1 MNLTDKEISAIKED
15 SESITSLK
23 TEITNQ
29 ITILD
34 DFDRNIISGLKTD
47 DIDRKAFLNSVG
59 IINGLATEYRN
70 VYGVE
75 VPLFELSYNNKIQ
88 LQDDDNGNKVYTEN
102 RTDCTE
108 IINSARLKDSEGNA
122 LYTRFFIDDNATE
135 TSSNFYLPMCPP
147 GFEKWA
153 GDNIYNGVCREFD
166 LTEREL
172 RNFLAN
178 GTVDG
183 TSSYPISFDK
193 WSTDGTSTSF
203 NSNNQF
209 EVACDE
215 NGNLQYNKWTYD
227 IDDNT
232 LKSYSPI
239 GGASYGADNYS
250 DTSPF
255 KYLGDSLYNKMT
267 ERNTVYK
274 YKIVSY
280 SNGRTYGTGYLS
292 IRKDG
297 TKTYAN
303 LIKKISGS
311 LTTKKFTRH
320 KIVWNSSGHWW
331 NPFRWFVRK
340 TYTDYNNYHVD
351 LYSVDKNSDEFRKAV
366 LTYYKNIL
374 YKALDN
380 YNRVSMSKFDKNTV
394 YSINSMRDL
403 YNKIE
408 DYLNGESSF
417 SSVLKKINT
426 RYVWLYSNINIIVPE
441 HLSSFYANM
450 VWKSSRL
457 QYQKRA
463 NQINSHLVDKQ
474 TLFAEAFSA
483 INTRVNKREGS
494 LAKVYK
500 TVKAK
505 ELTGDTILLKKASCA
520 SKQKNMY
527 AFSCTSDGDDST
539 TAVMISIEDWED
551 VDTVTNAISRGQSIY
566 LVSDNAVMDY
576 TVVDINKSVV
586 YIEDEDGNKVE
597 STTDIT
603 FEVIL
608 SKKISSAFKTED
620 GLRLVKVVN

>member
-34 DFDRNIISGLKTD
+34 DFDSNIVSGLKAD
-47 DIDRKAFLNSVG
+47 DIDRKAFLNSVS

-172 RNFLAN
+172 RNFLTN
-178 GTVDG
+178 GTIDG
-183 TSSYPISFDK
+183 ASSYPIIFDS
-193 WSTDGTSTSF
+193 WSTSNNTFD
-203 NSNNQF
+203 SNNQF
-209 EVACDE
+209 ETACDE

-227 IDDNT
+227 IDDKT

-255 KYLGDSLYNKMT
+255 KYLGNSLYNKMT

-280 SNGRTYGTGYLS
+280 DNGKTYGTGYLS

-311 LTTKKFTRH
+311 LTTKKFKRH

-340 TYTDYNNYHVD
+340 TYTDYNDYHVD
-351 LYSVDKNSDEFRKAV
+351 LYSVDKDSDEFRKAI

-380 YNRVSMSKFDKNTV
+380 YNRVSINKFDKNTV
-394 YSINSMRDL
+394 YSINSMRGL

-408 DYLNGESSF
+408 DYLNGKSSF

-441 HLSSFYANM
+441 SLSSFYANV
-450 VWKSSRL
+450 VWESSRL

-463 NQINSHLVDKQ
+463 NQINSYLVDKQ

-505 ELTGDTILLKKASCA
+505 ELAGDTILLKKASCA
-520 SKQKNMY
+520 SKQKSMY
-527 AFSCTSDGDDST
+527 AFSCTSDGDDVTNSIK
-539 TAVMISIEDWED
+539 ISIEDWEN
-551 VDTVTNAISRGQSIY
+551 VDTVTNAISIGQTVY
-566 LVSDNAVMDY
+566 LVSDNEIDEFAVR
-576 TVVDINKSVV
+576 DINQINDTS
-586 YIEDEDGNKVE
+586 
-597 STTDIT
+597 
-603 FEVIL
+603 FEVVF